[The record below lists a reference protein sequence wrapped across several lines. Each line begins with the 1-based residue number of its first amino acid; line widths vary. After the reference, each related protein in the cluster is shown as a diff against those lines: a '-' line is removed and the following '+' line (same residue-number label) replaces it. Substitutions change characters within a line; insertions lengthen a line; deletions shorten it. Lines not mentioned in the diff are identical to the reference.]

1 MFGDIKVK
9 SRPLRLAFL
18 IGPKL
23 AALHEA
29 IKINSTRWG
38 GAYITRSSRYIDVRR
53 RHGDSI
59 PTKRFPWFNRSVQHR
74 LQSIGWRLEAQGL
87 SRTLIEPQSNRVQ
100 ITLRDAREI
109 GSSREVLP
117 QQAVGV
123 LV

>member
-1 MFGDIKVK
+1 MASGHVNRAQRPNTWLHRPMLHSCRKSLPTR
-9 SRPLRLAFL
+9 SRPHMAQSDRYC
-18 IGPKL
+18 
-23 AALHEA
+23 AATECPLSKCA
-29 IKINSTRWG
+29 
-38 GAYITRSSRYIDVRR
+38 
-53 RHGDSI
+53 
-59 PTKRFPWFNRSVQHR
+59 FNRSVQHR